1 MKKNADYWIK
11 QLDLTPHP
19 EGGYYKE
26 TIRETTNEAQ
36 RAPFSSIYFLLNTG
50 DILIFIVSMRM
61 KYGIIMQVNL

>member
-1 MKKNADYWIK
+1 MKKKCRLLIK

-36 RAPFSSIYFLLNTG
+36 RAHSVVYTSC
-50 DILIFIVSMRM
+50 
-61 KYGIIMQVNL
+61 

>member
-26 TIRETTNEAQ
+26 TIRETINETQ
-36 RAPFSSIYFLLNTG
+36 RAPFSSIS
-50 DILIFIVSMRM
+50 VS
-61 KYGIIMQVNL
+61 YTHL

>member
-26 TIRETTNEAQ
+26 TIRETTNEGTTCTIQ
-36 RAPFSSIYFLLNTG
+36 
-50 DILIFIVSMRM
+50 
-61 KYGIIMQVNL
+61 